1 MVEHVKWL
9 AENWPGMISCQP
21 NAGLPEL
28 IEGRTHYPLS
38 PEEMTIWM
46 ERLVSED
53 GLNLIGGCCGT
64 NIQHIAALD
73 QMLRKRGGDKIRPAP
88 VQRKSVWVPSVASLY
103 NQVGLRQENAY
114 FSIGERCNANGSKK
128 WRELQEAGD
137 WDGCVDMGKD
147 QVAEGSNALDIC
159 TAFVGRDEIMEMDAV
174 VKRMVGR
181 VNAPL
186 VIDSTELPVIASA
199 LKLYGGKGIINSINF
214 EDGEAPAHDRMQL
227 AKKFGCAVIALTID
241 ETGMAKKPEQ
251 KLEIARRLVDF
262 ACTRYGLA
270 QSDVLID
277 PLTFTIATGSQDDR
291 KLGQWTLEGI
301 KLIAEAFPNIQIILG
316 LSNISFGLNAAA
328 RHVLNSVFL
337 DHAVKA
343 GMSGAIVH
351 FSKIKPLH
359 KIPEEEVKIAE
370 DLIFDRRTEDYDP
383 LQAFMALFADRK
395 AGESTKRRA
404 PKRWRSG

>member
-1 MVEHVKWL
+1 M
-9 AENWPGMISCQP
+9 
-21 NAGLPEL
+21 
-28 IEGRTHYPLS
+28 
-38 PEEMTIWM
+38 
-46 ERLVSED
+46 
-53 GLNLIGGCCGT
+53 
-64 NIQHIAALD
+64 
-73 QMLRKRGGDKIRPAP
+73 
-88 VQRKSVWVPSVASLY
+88 QRKSFWMPSVASLY

-128 WRELQEAGD
+128 WRELQEKGD
-137 WDGCVDMGKD
+137 WDGCIDMGKE

-199 LKLYGGKGIINSINF
+199 LKLYGGKGIVNSINF
-214 EDGEAPAHDRMQL
+214 EDGEEPARERMLL
-227 AKKFGCAVIALTID
+227 AKKFGCGVIALTID
-241 ETGMAKKPEQ
+241 EVGMAKRPEQ

-262 ACTRYGLA
+262 ACTQHGLA
-270 QSDVLID
+270 QCDLLID
-277 PLTFTIATGSQDDR
+277 PLTFTIATGNEDDR

-301 KLIAEAFPNIQIILG
+301 KLIAEAFPDIQIILG

-343 GMSGAIVH
+343 GMTGAIVH

-359 KIPEEEVKIAE
+359 KIPAEEVKIAE
-370 DLIFDRRTEDYDP
+370 DLIFDRRSEDYDP

-395 AGESTKRRA
+395 AATTSKKPVR
-404 PKRWRSG
+404 KQSRSV